1 MGWFLITE
9 IDIRCSRSVNKVFK
23 GTDTH
28 TTNLNPMKFYDQ
40 RRTMNGNPFNY
51 INIIEMFGLC

>member
-1 MGWFLITE
+1 MVSHYRNWHSLFAFSEQGFQ
-9 IDIRCSRSVNKVFK
+9 RHRH
-23 GTDTH
+23 TH
-28 TTNLNPMKFYDQ
+28 YEQNPMKFYDQ

>member
-28 TTNLNPMKFYDQ
+28 TTNKIQWNFMTKEEQWMETLLI
-40 RRTMNGNPFNY
+40 T
-51 INIIEMFGLC
+51 